1 MSERLPEKRPP
12 EQEAV
17 MTTIV
22 GGRPPGAGKPV
33 GNIPRGIE
41 VLVKKAAVDPG
52 FKKIL
57 LEKRAGAAKEIELT
71 LEASEVAMIDAVPE
85 RQLEAIIAKTT
96 VHPKQ
101 RGAFLGRVAAVMIVA
116 LGASTVGYGCKRE
129 REGPDAG
136 EGIRPDRPDVEEG
149 DEETGPP
156 APAGERPD
164 RPTTKGIRPD
174 RP

>member
-1 MSERLPEKRPP
+1 MRERPD

-52 FKKIL
+52 FKKTL
-57 LEKRAGAAKEIELT
+57 LEKRAGAANEIELT
-71 LEASEVAMIDAVPE
+71 LEPSEVAMINAVPAA
-85 RQLEAIIAKTT
+85 QLEAIVAKTT
-96 VHPKQ
+96 VEPKQ
-101 RGAFLGRVAAVMIVA
+101 RKAFLGRVAAVMIVA
-116 LGASTVGYGCKRE
+116 LGASTVGYGCK
-129 REGPDAG
+129 GDAG

-149 DEETGPP
+149 DEETEPLDC
-156 APAGERPD
+156 E
-164 RPTTKGIRPD
+164 GIRPD

>member
-1 MSERLPEKRPP
+1 MKERPD

-22 GGRPPGAGKPV
+22 GGRPPGCGKPV
-33 GNIPRGIE
+33 GDIPRGIE

-57 LEKRAGAAKEIELT
+57 LAKRAEAANEIDLA
-71 LEASEVAMIDAVPE
+71 LEPSEIAMINAVPE
-85 RQLEAIIAKTT
+85 AQLEGIIAKTT
-96 VHPKQ
+96 VHPGQ
-101 RGAFLGRVAAVMIVA
+101 RKAFLGRVAAVMIVA
-116 LGASTVGYGCKRE
+116 LGASTVGCGKEPRVL
-129 REGPDAG
+129 
-136 EGIRPDRPDVEEG
+136 GIEPDRPDVEEEGQAEEEG
-149 DEETGPP
+149 DEETEPP
-156 APAGERPD
+156 APTGIRPD